1 MTTPSGFVR
10 ARLAI
15 VACVAAVALLAAACV
30 TTGTK
35 KAKRKRRLS
44 DKPVVVAVDPAQ
56 PGEPTPPPEPPPEI
70 DVTDVVISFVDAKAG
85 PVGLGARVTGPRAT
99 EGPVVV
105 IVPGGGDVNKE
116 GTRKGD
122 GVVVYDKPIDV
133 GTAWA
138 QALAT
143 RGATVVSYD
152 KRTCGPNDVASCKK
166 NPQNDVDEEGPV
178 ALKDD
183 VDAACAFAKALP
195 TFDGHLILWAHGQAG
210 QVALSSTCAAS
221 ASALVLA
228 APIPRAIDVVL
239 TDALLDRH
247 KLTAEQA
254 KSATS
259 PAKEQLLEQSA
270 ALKNLAGT
278 RAAEFT
284 AMKAGKFAKDARV
297 GGATTAFWLGWI
309 ELTERTPQLVKAHAD
324 KVVVVVGSGDQQLS
338 ALDRAAAQKL
348 PAKKVV
354 VVDADH
360 HLLSGGAL
368 GDDVVDAVL
377 AAIDDV
383 LAEPES

>member
-1 MTTPSGFVR
+1 MIG
-10 ARLAI
+10 ARSRLGGLI
-15 VACVAAVALLAAACV
+15 VGVVAVALLSACV

-44 DKPVVVAVDPAQ
+44 DKPTVVAVDPAR
-56 PGEPTPPPEPPPEI
+56 PGEDPPPPPPPPPPI
-70 DVTDVVISFVDAKAG
+70 DVADVVISFVDDKAG
-85 PVGLGARVTGPRAT
+85 AVALGARVTGPRDT

-122 GVVVYDKPIDV
+122 GVVVYDKAVDV

-138 QALAT
+138 TALAT
-143 RGATVVSYD
+143 RGATVVTYD

-166 NPQNDVDEEGPV
+166 NAQNDVDEQGPV

-183 VDAACAFAKALP
+183 VDAACAFAKTLP
-195 TFDGHLILWAHGQAG
+195 TFDGHLIVWAHGQAG
-210 QVALSSTCAAS
+210 QVALSSTCAAE
-221 ASALVLA
+221 ASALVLL

-278 RAAEFT
+278 RAAEFA
-284 AMKAGKFAKDARV
+284 AMKNGKFAKDARV

-309 ELTERTPQLVKAHAD
+309 ELTEATPKLVKAHAD
-324 KVVVVVGSGDQQLS
+324 KAVVVVGSGDQQLS

-348 PAKKVV
+348 PTKKVV

-383 LAEPES
+383 MAEPES